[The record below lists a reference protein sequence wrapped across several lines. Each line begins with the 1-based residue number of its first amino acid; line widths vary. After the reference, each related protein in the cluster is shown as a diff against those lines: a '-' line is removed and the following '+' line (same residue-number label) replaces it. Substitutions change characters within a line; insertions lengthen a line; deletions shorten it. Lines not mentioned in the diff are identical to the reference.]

1 MNNKKSVSQTNY
13 TIFISYRRDGAFE
26 TASLIAEKLR
36 NAGYKVFLDVESLRS
51 GKFNEQLYAVIE
63 QCTDFILIL
72 PKDGLERCANEGD
85 WLRLEV
91 LCAMQH
97 NKNIIPVM
105 LNGFTWPQVMPE
117 ELKGL
122 NEYQSIAAG
131 GHEYF
136 DASVDR
142 LKRYL
147 KSKPNSWST
156 KKLRWL
162 AIIAIAV
169 CVCIGALYYGLKM
182 SAIPICKEQTDKMT
196 SKMAVINLLVS
207 EAKAINEAW
216 ANYYNRYAQASPS
229 DTAYINQEIRKTL
242 DFHFKEIQ
250 KLQKDTATFILND
263 YQRAMLQLQ
272 KVDITDIEVFHHTLF
287 PSFFD
292 DIYNSIE
299 VLERYLQMGD
309 VPQISTSTSK
319 VNAEY
324 FQYSANAAY
333 YGYLQL
339 LSSMPDKVLENY
351 TELSTYWLNLPSSTS
366 LHLPK
371 TEYNR
376 LQKLEEEKANALI
389 SQLGYLNT
397 EQSLKLEQ
405 EQKKLDLLKEKVET
419 RNRTEAEIKART
431 QHVMKLSAE
440 VLEKQ
445 KKLQETAD
453 RIDASI
459 KRSLDKFELSA
470 EDDQYLMWGKIIRI
484 GKLMATTQQSR
495 KQAKLLNEQDKEAA
509 KAKGYDVSNW
519 YEVSYSITTHD
530 LLKEILKRL
539 DQYMAYF
546 PETKS
551 YVPQVKKFFTGVEAG
566 KYPLQGMVVIATK
579 DNLKHPVVEL
589 GDIVT
594 ARKGMIVNNTDDY
607 KKAKDKEGDDSLT
620 ILRSDNYDNL
630 KKITKLVPQTDVLVG
645 FLVLKEEE

>member
-1 MNNKKSVSQTNY
+1 MSY

-136 DASVDR
+136 DASIDR

-156 KKLRWL
+156 KKIRWI

-169 CVCIGALYYGLKM
+169 CTCIGALYYGFRT

-216 ANYYNRYAQASPS
+216 TDYYNRYTQASSS
-229 DTAYINQEIRKTL
+229 DTSYINQEIRKTL
-242 DFHFKEIQ
+242 DFHFREIQ
-250 KLQKDTATFILND
+250 KLQKDTTTFGLND
-263 YQRAMLQLQ
+263 YQRSMLQLQ

-309 VPQISTSTSK
+309 VPQISVSTSK
-319 VNAEY
+319 INAEY

-389 SQLGYLNT
+389 NKLGYLNT

-405 EQKKLDLLKEKVET
+405 GQKELDQLKEKVANNIQT
-419 RNRTEAEIKART
+419 NVEIKART
-431 QHVMKLSAE
+431 QHVMKLSTDIK
-440 VLEKQ
+440 EKQ
-445 KKLQETAD
+445 KSLQKTAEM
-453 RIDASI
+453 IDASI
-459 KRSLDKFELSA
+459 KRSLNKFELSA
-470 EDDQYLMWGKIIRI
+470 EDDQYLMWGKIIRLA
-484 GKLMATTQQSR
+484 KLMATAQESR
-495 KQAKLLNEQDKEAA
+495 KQAKILSEKDKDAA

-519 YEVSYSITTHD
+519 FEVSYSVTTHD
-530 LLKEILKRL
+530 MLQEILKRL
-539 DQYMAYF
+539 DQYMTYF
-546 PETKS
+546 PETKT

-607 KKAKDKEGDDSLT
+607 KKAKEKEGDDSLT
-620 ILRSDNYDNL
+620 FLRSDNYDNL

-645 FLVLKEEE
+645 FLVLREE